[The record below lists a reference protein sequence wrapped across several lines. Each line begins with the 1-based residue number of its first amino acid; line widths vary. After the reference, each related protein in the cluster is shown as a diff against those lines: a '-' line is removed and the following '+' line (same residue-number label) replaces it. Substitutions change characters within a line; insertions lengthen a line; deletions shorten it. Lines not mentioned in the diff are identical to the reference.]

1 MTPEETTGAP
11 EQTPEGTATPWVL
24 DAITRA
30 SDVIIVTDQ
39 RDRIAYVNDAIRDL
53 TGTEPADL
61 AGEAVL
67 ALVAPKDHSRV
78 LAVLRMARFGDEP
91 DTQIL
96 ELEFSSSLAA
106 GPVSVELTVR
116 PASLGKRGTG
126 CISVGRDVSKSKAHF
141 DERLATERVGAVIE
155 LAKNAAHQINN
166 PLAILTVH
174 LGVIEKAT
182 AEGKCPQP
190 EAVDQMRNVIGRIA
204 EVTAELAAAADTSLQ
219 KSILGAPLADL
230 HTTPPELDPE

>member
-78 LAVLRMARFGDEP
+78 LDVLRMARFGDEP

-96 ELEFSSSLAA
+96 ELNLRSASSLRAEQLFRWRQNQKFSWRSSY
-106 GPVSVELTVR
+106 V
-116 PASLGKRGTG
+116 TG
-126 CISVGRDVSKSKAHF
+126 
-141 DERLATERVGAVIE
+141 
-155 LAKNAAHQINN
+155 
-166 PLAILTVH
+166 
-174 LGVIEKAT
+174 
-182 AEGKCPQP
+182 
-190 EAVDQMRNVIGRIA
+190 
-204 EVTAELAAAADTSLQ
+204 
-219 KSILGAPLADL
+219 
-230 HTTPPELDPE
+230 